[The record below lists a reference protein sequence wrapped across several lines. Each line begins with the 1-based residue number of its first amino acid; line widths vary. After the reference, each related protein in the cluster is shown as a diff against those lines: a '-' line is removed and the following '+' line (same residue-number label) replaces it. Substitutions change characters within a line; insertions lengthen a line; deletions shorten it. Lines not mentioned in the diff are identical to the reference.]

1 MMKSEFEQLAEKV
14 TQLAAMTQSLRGE
27 NASLRRE
34 LSMLQAHYLDL
45 KKRMSEANQRIEGV
59 LAELPA
65 VVEKTEETL

>member
-27 NASLRRE
+27 NAALRRE
-34 LSMLQAHYLDL
+34 LSLLQGHYLEL
-45 KKRMSEANQRIEGV
+45 KKRMNEANQRLDIV

-65 VVEKTEETL
+65 PVEDKEEIA

>member
-27 NASLRRE
+27 NAALRRE
-34 LSMLQAHYLDL
+34 LSLLQSHYLEL
-45 KKRMSEANQRIEGV
+45 KKRMNEANQRLDIV

-65 VVEKTEETL
+65 PVEDKEEIA